1 MEKRTVF
8 VTGADRGLGLE
19 ICRQF
24 LERGFFVFGG
34 QYFNKWTLLDDLQKE
49 YPDDLVKVTLDITD
63 EQSVLAAVDEV
74 KKYTDTLDIL
84 VNNAGISGKH
94 GSGTGDI
101 FDHELDFEEMLRVI
115 NVNAI
120 GTLRVM
126 NAFIDMIIPSFHKLI
141 GIISSEAGSIGT
153 CWRYSGFGYCMSKAA
168 LNMAGSIVHNRLHRE
183 FNGQVMLFNPGGMP
197 SYLGTTQGPDD
208 EMITKPLREGFTN
221 AKTSAEGI
229 VRLLL
234 EQEHFKSD
242 HPAYLQYGGNSI
254 PW

>member
-1 MEKRTVF
+1 MDKRTVF

-24 LERGFFVFGG
+24 LSCGFFVFAGR
-34 QYFNKWTLLDDLQKE
+34 YFYNWTLLDDLKKE
-49 YPDDLVKVTLDITD
+49 YPDDLISVSLDITD
-63 EQSVLAAVDEV
+63 PESISAAVEEV

-84 VNNAGISGKH
+84 VNNAGIGGKW
-94 GSGTGDI
+94 GPGPGDI
-101 FDHELDFEEMLRVI
+101 FDHELDFEDMLRVI

-141 GIISSEAGSIGT
+141 GIVSSEAGSIGT
-153 CWRYSGFGYCMSKAA
+153 CWRYGGFGYCMSKAA

-197 SYLGTTQGPDD
+197 SYLGDTKGRDD
-208 EMITKPLREGFTN
+208 AMNLRPMREGFTD

-242 HPAYLQYGGNSI
+242 HPAFLQYGGNQI